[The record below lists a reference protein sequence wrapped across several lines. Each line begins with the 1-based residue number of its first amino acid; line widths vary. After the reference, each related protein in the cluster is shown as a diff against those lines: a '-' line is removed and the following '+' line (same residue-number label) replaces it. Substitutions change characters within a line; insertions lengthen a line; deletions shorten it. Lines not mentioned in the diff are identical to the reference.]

1 MPPRATAGPVNT
13 IGIVAEA
20 MQTQASTCRRRPRSG
35 SGGLGDDLDD
45 ARAMVSQSAA
55 APRGRLR
62 VSVPA
67 HHLLLPLLPEFLER
81 HPQVELDID
90 FNVRIVDLIG
100 EGVDIA
106 IRSGDLP
113 DSRLRSQPLRHYR
126 SLLCASPDYL
136 ARRGPPATVGDLADH
151 DGIAFRYPNSGQW
164 LPWPLPGTGG
174 ATVPEEPPPPLSM
187 SSAPSPSP
195 LPRLRRVLG
204 FNNMEAVRGAALG
217 GLGIGCMPDFLLEG
231 PLREGALRQVLPDPE
246 GRPAGRFRAVWP
258 TSRQLSP
265 KVRVFVDFLRGRLGD
280 RQETIKSMA

>member
-195 LPRLRRVLG
+195 LPPPAPGPRVQQHG
-204 FNNMEAVRGAALG
+204 GRARRGAGRPGNRVHAG
-217 GLGIGCMPDFLLEG
+217 FPVGG

-265 KVRVFVDFLRGRLGD
+265 KVRVFVDFLRGEVGGSTRNH
-280 RQETIKSMA
+280 